1 MAEKN
6 LYFVTNLLRNTLVD
20 IHSITLAM
28 GLLHTYLQV
37 LLEYYCLHK
46 KFRYYVLFESSVTHC
61 YVWRDHLYL
70 RKERFNQNS

>member
-1 MAEKN
+1 MVCFYAYMAEKN
-6 LYFVTNLLRNTLVD
+6 IYFVTNLLRNILVD

-46 KFRYYVLFESSVTHC
+46 NSDIMS
-61 YVWRDHLYL
+61 YL
-70 RKERFNQNS
+70 KAV

>member
-6 LYFVTNLLRNTLVD
+6 IYFVTNLLRNTLVD
-20 IHSITLAM
+20 IHTCH
-28 GLLHTYLQV
+28 GLTSHLPSGALGI
-37 LLEYYCLHK
+37 LLPSQ